1 MKRIHLVPCIY
12 LYKSASK
19 FYHINDKLLTN
30 IITFKTKYKNIGNK
44 KISDIHE
51 KGFLNMSIMKERQCH
66 RCGCSDKVYHL
77 HYIECVSFLHE
88 YIPTAH
94 ESMVSTL

>member
-1 MKRIHLVPCIY
+1 M
-12 LYKSASK
+12 
-19 FYHINDKLLTN
+19 INCLLTLLLSKLN
-30 IITFKTKYKNIGNK
+30 IKILETKNFRHTWKRVFEYT
-44 KISDIHE
+44 
-51 KGFLNMSIMKERQCH
+51 SIMKEWQCH